1 MACCSCYRMPH
12 NAFFLRTR
20 DLLVSPK
27 MTRRHF
33 LSTLHPLFPV
43 IFAIATVVAF
53 VVLLIVLFGSS
64 RFNFHCYTQ
73 REATP
78 TQKSARKWHC
88 DLSQLLA
95 QKITK
100 GIHLCKPTSLNYPI
114 VKLRVGVY
122 IYIHLLESHCLF
134 SVWPDEALNISQSNV
149 LHCALLSLFTDM
161 MKQGQDLSVKP
172 HIVISTPGRLADHI
186 DSCDTFSLSR
196 VKFLVSCTSFLC
208 HCVRELDSLNLKL
221 EIIVG

>member
-1 MACCSCYRMPH
+1 MPQ

-122 IYIHLLESHCLF
+122 IYIYIYWNHIAYFQFDRMKHWTFLSQTSCTVLCFRCSQTWWSRARTCQWSHTLSFPHLVVLLTTSTVVTPSAWAVSNFWSVVQVSFVTVLES
-134 SVWPDEALNISQSNV
+134 
-149 LHCALLSLFTDM
+149 
-161 MKQGQDLSVKP
+161 
-172 HIVISTPGRLADHI
+172 
-186 DSCDTFSLSR
+186 
-196 VKFLVSCTSFLC
+196 
-208 HCVRELDSLNLKL
+208 
-221 EIIVG
+221 